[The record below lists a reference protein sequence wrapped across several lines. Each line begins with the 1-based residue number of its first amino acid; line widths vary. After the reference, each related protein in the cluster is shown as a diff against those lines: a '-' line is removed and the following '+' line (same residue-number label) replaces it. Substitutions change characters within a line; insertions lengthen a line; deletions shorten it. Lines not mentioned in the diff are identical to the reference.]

1 MGNPS
6 LGVFFGSSFFSFF
19 IILSSFFSFFFF
31 YDLINLSLQLQDSIT
46 IYVIFFIKK
55 ITIYIIMYISKYMA
69 ANLWENY
76 CVLLEYHK
84 CVLPPLT

>member
-46 IYVIFFIKK
+46 IYVIFFYQKHYH
-55 ITIYIIMYISKYMA
+55 IYNYVHIQIYGSKFMGK
-69 ANLWENY
+69 
-76 CVLLEYHK
+76 LL
-84 CVLPPLT
+84 CTPRVP